1 MNNDILVGH
10 LGWDGC
16 HFLCSCITM
25 SDEIYFNN
33 FTLRGKIEYFFKNIS
48 TTNIIDKK
56 PIWNDVYMFSSTSYE
71 TEGYVHYRQIW
82 VNDVSTN
89 FEQFEFDSRSY
100 QKSLVSRLH
109 LPIYYPLENMLQKN
123 ISHPVAKMF
132 NSNHFIC
139 LVNSHLFA
147 SLRTIK
153 IENDPSNPDDGDD
166 YSSSGFATL
175 PDIKWFDGTLTEI
188 DKITNSI
195 TVSEFQLLSKDIQ
208 EKVKLNRN
216 SNLEDL
222 FNSTKLHKCDNDL
235 LKSMVTYEWDCN
247 WFLVEDDTISHI
259 KNLYSEMNL
268 GRCNEKLISKMY
280 KIWIKKMDYLKKWHI
295 NDPDKSNYISPVNE
309 DLFLK

>member
-33 FTLRGKIEYFFKNIS
+33 FTLRGKMEYFFKNIS
-48 TTNIIDKK
+48 TTSIINGK
-56 PIWNDVYMFSSTSYE
+56 PVWNDTFMFFGTSYQ
-71 TEGYVHYRQIW
+71 TEGHIHYRQIW
-82 VNDVSTN
+82 VNDVNTN

-109 LPIYYPLENMLQKN
+109 VPIYYPLQDMLQKN
-123 ISHPVAKMF
+123 ISHPVVKMF
-132 NSNHFIC
+132 DSNHFIC

-153 IENDPSNPDDGDD
+153 IENDTSIPDDW
-166 YSSSGFATL
+166 STEFTTI
-175 PDIKWFDGTLTEI
+175 PDIKWFDGILTEI
-188 DKITNSI
+188 DKITNLI
-195 TVSEFQLLSKDIQ
+195 TVSEFQLLSKEIQ

-222 FNSTKLHKCDNDL
+222 FNSTKLYKCDNNL

-247 WFLVEDDTISHI
+247 WFLVEDDTISNI
-259 KNLYSEMNL
+259 KDLYSKMNL

-280 KIWIKKMDYLKKWHI
+280 KIWIKKIDYLKKWHI
-295 NDPDKSNYISPVNE
+295 NDSDKSDYTSPIDE
-309 DLFLK
+309 DMFLK